1 MNKNNCETGAS
12 KMELPVVRREWHAN
26 CTHTESTMHQLSPY
40 IGKIKSVIAR
50 DLIEQYS
57 SPGDLVLDPFAG
69 SFTVPLEAA
78 VLGRRAAGA
87 DVSPYS
93 FVLGQAKLYAPA
105 RLNLALDVAGGLLL
119 RATRRPTPDLRR
131 VPLWVRRFFHPKTLR
146 EAIQVA
152 DQCLEEREYFVL
164 ACLLGIFHH
173 QRPGFLSYPSSHLVP
188 YLRDKKF
195 PRFDYPEMYQYR
207 DVKSRIDRKIERT
220 YKRPPPENMP
230 RRSVKLMDIRST
242 RLPENVNCI
251 ITSPP
256 YMNALDYGRDNRLR
270 LWLIDRGT
278 DAEVDEAGA
287 GKKDGFNALMRC
299 LARKGQK
306 ALVKGGHCVVVVGDQ
321 SERGYSGSPAQKVQS
336 IFGDSAPHLR
346 LVRAEVDSI
355 PDIRRARRDCRG
367 VRSEHFLVF
376 QKS

>member
-1 MNKNNCETGAS
+1 MRQMHTERSANS
-12 KMELPVVRREWHAN
+12 DSPQDVRMEWHVN
-26 CTHTESTMHQLSPY
+26 CTHTECTMHQLSPY

-57 SPGDLVLDPFAG
+57 APGDLVLDPFAG

-78 VLGRRAAGA
+78 VLGRRAAGI
-87 DVSPYS
+87 DVSPYA
-93 FVLGQAKLYAPA
+93 FVLGQAKLYAPLSLSVA
-105 RLNLALDVAGGLLL
+105 LAQSSDLVL
-119 RATRRPTPDLRR
+119 RALRRPAPDLRR
-131 VPLWVRRFFHPKTLR
+131 VPIWVRRFFHPKTLR

-152 DQCLEEREYFVL
+152 DQCIEKRDYFIL

-195 PRFDYPEMYQYR
+195 PRLEYPEMYEYR
-207 DVKSRIDRKIERT
+207 DVMSRIVRKIERT
-220 YKRPPPENMP
+220 YKRPPPENLL
-230 RRSVKLMDIRST
+230 RRSVKLMDIRSAQ
-242 RLPENVNCI
+242 LPEKVNCI

-270 LWLIDRGT
+270 LWLISRGADT
-278 DAEVDEAGA
+278 DVDDAGS
-287 GKKDGFNALMRC
+287 GRKDGFDVLIQC
-299 LARKGQK
+299 LAKKGQK
-306 ALVKGGHCVVVVGDQ
+306 ALVRGGHCVVVVGDQ

-336 IFGDSAPHLR
+336 VFRELAPNLK
-346 LVRAEVDSI
+346 LVGSEVDNI

-367 VRSEHFLVF
+367 VRAEHFLVF
-376 QKS
+376 CKS

>member
-1 MNKNNCETGAS
+1 
-12 KMELPVVRREWHAN
+12 
-26 CTHTESTMHQLSPY
+26 MHQLSPY

-50 DLIEQYS
+50 DLIEQYAM
-57 SPGDLVLDPFAG
+57 PGDLVLDPFAG

-78 VLGRRAAGA
+78 VLGRRAAGI

-93 FVLGQAKLYAPA
+93 FVLGHAKLYAPVSLPIA
-105 RLNLALDVAGGLLL
+105 LAQCDELVL
-119 RATRRPTPDLRR
+119 RALSRPAPDLRR
-131 VPLWVRRFFHPKTLR
+131 VPVWVRRFFHPRTLR

-152 DQCLEEREYFVL
+152 DQCLAEKNYFVL

-195 PRFDYPEMYQYR
+195 PRLEYPEMYEYR
-207 DVKSRIDRKIERT
+207 DVISRMVRKIERT
-220 YKRPPPENMP
+220 YKRPPPEKSL
-230 RRSVKLMDIRST
+230 RRSVKLMDIRSA
-242 RLPENVNCI
+242 RLPEDVNCI

-270 LWLIDRGT
+270 LWLISRGADT
-278 DAEVDEAGA
+278 DVDDAGS
-287 GKKDGFNALMRC
+287 GRKDGFDVLMQC
-299 LARKGQK
+299 LAKKGQK
-306 ALVKGGHCVVVVGDQ
+306 ALVAGGHCVVVVGDQ

-336 IFGDSAPHLR
+336 IFGEFAPQLK
-346 LVRAEVDSI
+346 LVGSEVDRI

-367 VRSEHFLVF
+367 VRAEHFLVF
-376 QKS
+376 RKYK